1 MKTNEMIR
9 PVIQSGDRQMITKYI
24 EELDQLI
31 QLFDNAASKMIHYGL
46 QDSKTLVYKALDSA
60 YIEADIRGSSALMRP
75 VIGHLAMLTA
85 DKYELGEWLEVVQYC
100 HNYLTKLKTITS
112 ISSR

>member
-1 MKTNEMIR
+1 
-9 PVIQSGDRQMITKYI
+9 MITKYI

-31 QLFDNAASKMIHYGL
+31 QLFDNAATKLIHYGL

-60 YIEADIRGSSALMRP
+60 YIEAEIRGSSALARP

-85 DKYELGEWLEVVQYC
+85 YKYELGEWIEILQYC
-100 HNYLTKLKTITS
+100 HNYLTKLKTIAS
-112 ISSR
+112 KSGG

>member
-1 MKTNEMIR
+1 
-9 PVIQSGDRQMITKYI
+9 MITKYI

-31 QLFDNAASKMIHYGL
+31 QLFDNAATKLSHYGV

-60 YIEADIRGSSALMRP
+60 YIEAEIKGSSALICP

-85 DKYELGEWLEVVQYC
+85 DKYEVGEWVEVVQYC
-100 HNYLTKLKTITS
+100 HNYLTKLKTIAS
-112 ISSR
+112 ISC